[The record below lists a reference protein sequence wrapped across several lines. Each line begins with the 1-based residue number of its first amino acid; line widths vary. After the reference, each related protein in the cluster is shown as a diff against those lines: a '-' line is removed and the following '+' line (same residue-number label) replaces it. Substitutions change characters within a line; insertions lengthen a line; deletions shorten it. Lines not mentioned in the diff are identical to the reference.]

1 LIAGRASAGFRPQRS
16 GRRFNP
22 PSKPHVKGLVKAEI
36 NVTPLVDVV
45 LVLLI
50 IFMVVTPMIARG
62 VDVQLPVTSHHA
74 KKNDDNRDIVVSITR
89 EGTVYVGAD
98 RTPIDKLGDAVAQEK
113 RRYPSKGV
121 FLKADERLDYGQARR
136 VMDAIHTAGVED
148 VQLGT
153 DEAASGTSAGAAPGA
168 VR

>member
-1 LIAGRASAGFRPQRS
+1 MSRAGSTAGFRPQRS
-16 GRRFNP
+16 GSRRFRP
-22 PSKPHVKGLVKAEI
+22 TAKPHVKGLVKAEI

-98 RTPIDKLGDAVAQEK
+98 RTPMEKLGAAVEQEK
-113 RRYPSKGV
+113 RRHPDKGI

-136 VMDAIHTAGVED
+136 AMDAIHAAGIED

-153 DEAASGTSAGAAPGA
+153 DEAAAGSPPGA
-168 VR
+168 R

>member
-16 GRRFNP
+16 GGRFNP
-22 PSKPHVKGLVKAEI
+22 PAKPHVKGLVKAEI

-89 EGTVYVGAD
+89 EGTVYLGAD

-153 DEAASGTSAGAAPGA
+153 DEAAAGAAPGA

>member
-1 LIAGRASAGFRPQRS
+1 LSQAGSRAGFRPQRS
-16 GRRFNP
+16 GSRRVRP
-22 PSKPHVKGLVKAEI
+22 AAKPHVKGLVKAEI

-62 VDVQLPVTSHHA
+62 VDVQLPVTSHHS

-98 RTPIDKLGDAVAQEK
+98 RTPLEKLGPAVAQEK
-113 RRYPSKGV
+113 RRHPDKGI

-136 VMDAIHTAGVED
+136 VMDAIHAAGVED

-153 DEAASGTSAGAAPGA
+153 DEAAAGSPPGA
-168 VR
+168 RSP

>member
-1 LIAGRASAGFRPQRS
+1 MQGQSSAGFRPQR
-16 GRRFNP
+16 GAGRFNP
-22 PSKPHVKGLVKAEI
+22 PAKPHVKGLVKAG
-36 NVTPLVDVV
+36 DQRDA
-45 LVLLI
+45 
-50 IFMVVTPMIARG
+50 ARG
-62 VDVQLPVTSHHA
+62 RCSGFADYFHGCHA
-74 KKNDDNRDIVVSITR
+74 NDRPRRGCSVAGDQPPPKKNDDNRDIVVSITR

-113 RRYPSKGV
+113 RRYPGKGV

-136 VMDAIHTAGVED
+136 VMDAIHGAGVED

-153 DEAASGTSAGAAPGA
+153 DEATSGGAPGA

>member
-1 LIAGRASAGFRPQRS
+1 LSQAGSSAGFRPQRS
-16 GRRFNP
+16 GSRRVRP
-22 PSKPHVKGLVKAEI
+22 AAKPHVKGLVKAEI

-62 VDVQLPVTSHHA
+62 VDVQLPVTSHHS

-98 RTPIDKLGDAVAQEK
+98 RTPLEKLGPAVAQEK
-113 RRYPSKGV
+113 RRHPDKGI

-136 VMDAIHTAGVED
+136 VMDAIHAAGVED

-153 DEAASGTSAGAAPGA
+153 DEAAAGSPPGA
-168 VR
+168 RSP